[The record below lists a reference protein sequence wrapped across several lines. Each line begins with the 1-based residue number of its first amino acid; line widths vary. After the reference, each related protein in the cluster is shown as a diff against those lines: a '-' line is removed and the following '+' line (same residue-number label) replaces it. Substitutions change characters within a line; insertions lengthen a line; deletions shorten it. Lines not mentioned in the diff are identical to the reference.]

1 MGNAHDGLEEGYL
14 KHLKKKILMVKSQ
27 CLKRKSA
34 TEMPPLLEGNRAA
47 RGPLCL
53 LGGDLQDPRKAGH
66 GENFS
71 LGKLD
76 SIYGL
81 LLSPKLLSSI

>member
-1 MGNAHDGLEEGYL
+1 
-14 KHLKKKILMVKSQ
+14 
-27 CLKRKSA
+27 
-34 TEMPPLLEGNRAA
+34 MPPLLEGNRAA

-81 LLSPKLLSSI
+81 LFSPRLLSSI